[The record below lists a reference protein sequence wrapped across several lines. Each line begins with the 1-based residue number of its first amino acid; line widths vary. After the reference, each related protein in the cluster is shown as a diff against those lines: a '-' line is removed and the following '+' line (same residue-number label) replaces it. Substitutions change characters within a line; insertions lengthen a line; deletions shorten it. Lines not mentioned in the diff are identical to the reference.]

1 MGTAPDRTK
10 CLVPARVGLP
20 KLRVIKEPVN
30 RLFSAWGRFAKA
42 AEGQS
47 IVELALCLPLL
58 VFGVVGG
65 ADLARAYALQIAV
78 ENGSRAGAEA
88 YAIASSVRTTG
99 EAQVAAIQEINRT
112 PTAAA
117 DVSMVQVTLEQL
129 GVVVLTCS
137 PTIAAPCYVNV
148 RVQYNWRTLVAWPLV
163 PNSGTFDRTTS
174 MRTY

>member
-1 MGTAPDRTK
+1 MN
-10 CLVPARVGLP
+10 RV
-20 KLRVIKEPVN
+20 
-30 RLFSAWGRFAKA
+30 FSAWGRFAKA
-42 AEGQS
+42 ADGQS

-88 YAIASSVRTTG
+88 YAISSSDVRTIG
-99 EAQVAAIQEINRT
+99 QAQQAAVDEINRT

-117 DVSMVQVTLEQL
+117 TTLMVQVSTTLAD
-129 GVVVLTCS
+129 GTAVANCA

-148 RVQYNWRTLVAWPLV
+148 RIQYSWRTLVAWPMI

>member
-1 MGTAPDRTK
+1 MNW
-10 CLVPARVGLP
+10 VV
-20 KLRVIKEPVN
+20 
-30 RLFSAWGRFAKA
+30 SAWGRFAKA
-42 AEGQS
+42 ADGQS
-47 IVELALCLPLL
+47 VVELALCLPLL

-88 YAIASSVRTTG
+88 YAITSSAVRTTG
-99 EAQVAAIQEINRT
+99 EAQQAAIDEINRT

-117 DVSMVQVTLEQL
+117 TTSMVTVSTTLAD
-129 GVVVLTCS
+129 GTTSCS
-137 PTIAAPCYVNV
+137 STSLAAPCYVNV
-148 RVQYNWRTLVAWPLV
+148 RIQYDWHTLVAWPLI

>member
-1 MGTAPDRTK
+1 MN
-10 CLVPARVGLP
+10 RV
-20 KLRVIKEPVN
+20 
-30 RLFSAWGRFAKA
+30 FSAWGRFAKA
-42 AEGQS
+42 ADGQS

-88 YAIASSVRTTG
+88 YAISSSDVRTIG
-99 EAQVAAIQEINRT
+99 QAQQATIDEINRT

-117 DVSMVQVTLEQL
+117 TTPMVQVSTTLAD
-129 GVVVLTCS
+129 GTAVANCA
-137 PTIAAPCYVNV
+137 PTVAAPCYVNV

-163 PNSGTFDRTTS
+163 PNGGTFDRTTS

>member
-1 MGTAPDRTK
+1 MN
-10 CLVPARVGLP
+10 RV
-20 KLRVIKEPVN
+20 
-30 RLFSAWGRFAKA
+30 FSAWGRFAKA
-42 AEGQS
+42 ADGQS

-88 YAIASSVRTTG
+88 YAISTSSVRTPG
-99 EAQVAAIQEINRT
+99 EAQQAAIDEINRT

-117 DVSMVQVTLEQL
+117 TISMVQVSLTLADGTTACNTTSL
-129 GVVVLTCS
+129 
-137 PTIAAPCYVNV
+137 AAPCYVNV
-148 RVQYNWRTLVAWPLV
+148 RVQYNWRTLVAWPMI

>member
-1 MGTAPDRTK
+1 MN
-10 CLVPARVGLP
+10 RV
-20 KLRVIKEPVN
+20 
-30 RLFSAWGRFAKA
+30 FSAWGRFAKA
-42 AEGQS
+42 ADGQS

-88 YAIASSVRTTG
+88 YAISSSDVRTIG
-99 EAQVAAIQEINRT
+99 QAQDAAIAEINRT

-117 DVSMVQVTLEQL
+117 TALMVQVSTTLAD
-129 GVVVLTCS
+129 GTVVPNCA

>member
-1 MGTAPDRTK
+1 MNK
-10 CLVPARVGLP
+10 V
-20 KLRVIKEPVN
+20 
-30 RLFSAWGRFAKA
+30 FSAWGRFAKA
-42 AEGQS
+42 ADGQS

-88 YAIASSVRTTG
+88 YAITSSSVRTIG
-99 EAQVAAIQEINRT
+99 EAQNATIQEINRT

-117 DVSMVQVTLEQL
+117 DVNMVQVTLQQL
-129 GVVVLTCS
+129 GVTVTSCS
-137 PTIAAPCYVNV
+137 PTVAAPCYVIV
-148 RVQYNWRTLVAWPLV
+148 RVQYGWHTLVAWPLI
-163 PNSGTFDRTTS
+163 PTSGTFDRTTS

>member
-1 MGTAPDRTK
+1 
-10 CLVPARVGLP
+10 VN
-20 KLRVIKEPVN
+20 RVI
-30 RLFSAWGRFAKA
+30 SAWGRFWEA
-42 AEGQS
+42 ADGQS

-88 YAIASSVRTTG
+88 YAISSSDVRTTG
-99 EAQVAAIQEINRT
+99 QAQDAAVAEINRT

-117 DVSMVQVTLEQL
+117 TTLMVQVSTTLAD
-129 GVVVLTCS
+129 GTVVANCA
-137 PTIAAPCYVNV
+137 PTVAIPCYVNV
-148 RVQYNWRTLVAWPLV
+148 RIQYAWHTLVAWPFI
-163 PNSGTFDRTTS
+163 PNSGTFDRATS

>member
-1 MGTAPDRTK
+1 MN
-10 CLVPARVGLP
+10 RV
-20 KLRVIKEPVN
+20 
-30 RLFSAWGRFAKA
+30 FSAWGRFWKA
-42 AEGQS
+42 TDGQS

-88 YAIASSVRTTG
+88 YAITSSNVRTVA
-99 EAQVAAIQEINRT
+99 EAQQATIDEINRT

-117 DVSMVQVTLEQL
+117 TASMVTVTTTLAD
-129 GVVVLTCS
+129 GVTACS
-137 PTIAAPCYVNV
+137 STSLALPCYVNV
-148 RVQYNWRTLVAWPLV
+148 RVQYDWRTLVAWPLI
-163 PNSGTFDRTTS
+163 PNSGTFDRSTS

>member
-1 MGTAPDRTK
+1 MNW
-10 CLVPARVGLP
+10 VV
-20 KLRVIKEPVN
+20 
-30 RLFSAWGRFAKA
+30 SAWGRFAKA
-42 AEGQS
+42 ADGQS

-88 YAIASSVRTTG
+88 YAISSSDVRTPG
-99 EAQVAAIQEINRT
+99 QAQDAAIAEINRT

-117 DVSMVQVTLEQL
+117 TALMVQVSTTLAD
-129 GVVVLTCS
+129 GTVVVNCA

-148 RVQYNWRTLVAWPLV
+148 RVQYNWRTLVAWPLI

>member
-1 MGTAPDRTK
+1 MY
-10 CLVPARVGLP
+10 
-20 KLRVIKEPVN
+20 
-30 RLFSAWGRFAKA
+30 RLFCAWGRFAKA
-42 AEGQS
+42 AGGQS
-47 IVELALCLPLL
+47 IIELALCLPLL

-88 YAIASSVRTTG
+88 YAITSAAVRTPG
-99 EAQVAAIQEINRT
+99 EAQQAAIDEINRT

-117 DVSMVQVTLEQL
+117 TLAMVTVSTTLADGTTFCNSTSL
-129 GVVVLTCS
+129 AV
-137 PTIAAPCYVNV
+137 PCYVNV
-148 RVQYNWRTLVAWPLV
+148 RVQYSWQTLVAWPII